1 MQSQRTREFELNT
14 RTPSKSKWLKSALLL
29 AQLGSLH
36 ALDYKLSGELD
47 LFSKVGFNN
56 SPLNSKL
63 GIYPTESFSSV
74 TGNVYFN
81 VGLLPKHVA
90 DHKLRFGIGGEV
102 GGVIYDGTKLRI
114 DHGHDDQRFGS
125 VIYNFIGGWHGY
137 FFNKYW
143 GASYAGTSQS
153 ASLHA
158 RPYVLDNA
166 YLDYNY
172 KDVFGFKLGRYTAN
186 IDLMSGS
193 NQGWE
198 LYYKPTKNLKLWWWS
213 SYGRGLAFNSW
224 IYEFYAV
231 VPYLKKDGQ
240 YINYGWHGTSAT
252 YDYKN
257 LSTEFYYY
265 FSPKT
270 YNAPGIKLS
279 YDTNKNFKQVGFR
292 SQSLIMLT
300 VPIYYSGW
308 YNPKTGLYS
317 IWDAASHGSA
327 VGKYGV
333 TLNLRQIFRWNRF
346 TYIIGLYNTFGNSDA
361 YLGAHTMP
369 MGNNTSYV
377 NDIYGMVAYD
387 FWDNTVYDG
396 IADAATNA
404 NTTTIYGSVGSVYK
418 KFAWSIFGRVSNAN
432 KDFKGHRGR
441 SNEYSAALSLDYAFT
456 RSLFFHV
463 KVEYYGVQMHRG
475 YLAGLPGLTALPTFS
490 CSPGNTNCSVPKA
503 NYQDRSHLMANLTLK
518 F

>member
-1 MQSQRTREFELNT
+1 MLV
-14 RTPSKSKWLKSALLL
+14 L

-56 SPLNSKL
+56 APLNSKL
-63 GIYPTESFSSV
+63 GIYPTESFASV
-74 TGNVYFN
+74 VGNVYFN

-90 DHKLRFGIGGEV
+90 DHTLRFGIGGEV
-102 GGVIYDGTKLRI
+102 GGVIYDGTKLRV
-114 DHGHDDQRFGS
+114 DHGHDDQRYGS

-137 FFNKYW
+137 FFNQYFSPTYDGVGKS
-143 GASYAGTSQS
+143 GA
-153 ASLHA
+153 LHA

-198 LYYKPTKNLKLWWWS
+198 LYYRPTKNFKLWWWS

-231 VPYLKKDGQ
+231 VPYLKPGGNPANNSSW
-240 YINYGWHGTSAT
+240 INYGWHGASAT

-279 YDTNKNFKQVGFR
+279 YDTNKNFRQVGFR

-308 YNPKTGLYS
+308 YDPKTGLYS

-333 TLNLRQIFRWNRF
+333 TLNLRQIFRWNKF

-361 YLGAHTMP
+361 YLGSHTMP
-369 MGNNTSYV
+369 MGNNSSYV

-387 FWDNTVYDG
+387 FWDNSVYDG

-432 KDFKGHRGR
+432 KDSKGHRGR

-463 KVEYYGVQMHRG
+463 KVEYYGIEIHNG
-475 YLAGLPGLTALPTFS
+475 YKIGYFGLPQFG
-490 CSPGNTNCSVPKA
+490 KA
-503 NYQDRSHLMANLTLK
+503 TYQARYQDRSHLMANLTLK